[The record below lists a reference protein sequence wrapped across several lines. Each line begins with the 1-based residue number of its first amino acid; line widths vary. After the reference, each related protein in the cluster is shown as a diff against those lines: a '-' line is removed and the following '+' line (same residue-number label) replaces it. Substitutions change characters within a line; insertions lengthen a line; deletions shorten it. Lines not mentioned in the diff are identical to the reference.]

1 MISMSRSATWA
12 VSAVLVGTLSACAQY
27 PSQPQVYQPP
37 VYQQPAYPQTSYPS
51 GGYQNPQGTEYGR
64 VSNIEVLQPQSRS
77 SNTSGAGAVLGAVV
91 GGVLGN
97 QVGGGSGK
105 KAATVAGAVAGG
117 VIGNQ
122 VDKRHVGGKVV
133 NRTERQCHTENATSE
148 SSRVTGYNVTYRNP
162 DGTTGTMR
170 MDSKPGTRIAM
181 GTTDKVIGY
190 DVTYRFEGQDKT
202 IRMDQKPGERLPVID
217 GQVVTQTASVDAPG
231 QG

>member
-1 MISMSRSATWA
+1 MVLKQRLFSTLAAASALA
-12 VSAVLVGTLSACAQY
+12 LLGCASPGY
-27 PSQPQVYQPP
+27 YQPTGG
-37 VYQQPAYPQTSYPS
+37 AYPASAPVS
-51 GGYQNPQGTEYGR
+51 NAGYAQFGR
-64 VSNIEVLQPQSRS
+64 VADVRFLQGNGS
-77 SNTSGAGAVLGAVV
+77 SGVAGTVIGGAV
-91 GGVLGN
+91 GGLAGH

-105 KAATVAGAVAGG
+105 TAATVAGAVAGG

-122 VDKRHVGGKVV
+122 VDQRHVGGKVD

-148 SSRVTGYNVTYRNP
+148 SSRVTGYTVTYRNP

>member
-1 MISMSRSATWA
+1 M
-12 VSAVLVGTLSACAQY
+12 LGLFLEVGA
-27 PSQPQVYQPP
+27 
-37 VYQQPAYPQTSYPS
+37 
-51 GGYQNPQGTEYGR
+51 R
-64 VSNIEVLQPQSRS
+64 F
-77 SNTSGAGAVLGAVV
+77 
-91 GGVLGN
+91 
-97 QVGGGSGK
+97 GGG
-105 KAATVAGAVAGG
+105 VAGAVGGGFAGRE
-117 VIGNQ
+117 I
-122 VDKRHVGGKVV
+122 DRRHVGGRVV
-133 NRTERQCHTENATSE
+133 ERVDRQCRTVNDSSQ
-148 SSRVTGYNVTYRNP
+148 SSRVVAYSVTYRNP